1 MKFTAR
7 SWDGVGGRSG
17 KIGTQDKGCF
27 PESDVFG
34 SHKTKQVRGC
44 YRWAWGAVGGARGG
58 LSIAPTG
65 MVRKCQSHKDLLDSP
80 CRQKQRPPGHSGL
93 HVLRDR
99 EKSVS
104 PSDPPL

>member
-1 MKFTAR
+1 M
-7 SWDGVGGRSG
+7 
-17 KIGTQDKGCF
+17 IGTQDKGCF

-34 SHKTKQVRGC
+34 SQKDKAGERVLQVGMGSCRG
-44 YRWAWGAVGGARGG
+44 AGDGGG

-65 MVRKCQSHKDLLDSP
+65 MVKKCQLHKDLLDSP
-80 CRQKQRPPGHSGL
+80 CRQKQSPPGHSGL

-104 PSDPPL
+104 PSGPPL